1 MRILAVLWTVCLVR
15 LCYCGSDLQPQNS
28 PEATGQESTEA
39 VKPLSPFLTK
49 VDGSL
54 FDVEE
59 AEEYAVKVLKLKAKN
74 GVTAKKVKYNGK
86 DIWSA
91 RAVVG
96 SPCSSAVL
104 YMDGEKPTLA
114 VLETKGLLGK
124 EGTVY
129 KYHDGKKWKTGSEDD
144 HKKRRA
150 ALKKYKHALPATLD
164 LVTPDSKKIDVYT
177 ETESE
182 VSFQEFSPK
191 RAFHISSVVDSGATL
206 WEASGAG
213 QKCKL
218 VESYA
223 KDGVELLYLET
234 SESTGTKSKYFEKTG
249 GVWKNIS
256 EKEFNEKAKALI
268 GESGKNASLN
278 ISHPSRILCQSFDYT
293 FDGNAVQLIV
303 PKRGVTVTKLVVGTE
318 EVYTLSSGET
328 FEYAKAYLN
337 KDGRPELVLV
347 TLDNSSGDSK
357 KAYSRSE
364 CGKWVACTN
373 SDAKKKSLRDPADY
387 ISDFELDLALA
398 NSTDECSSFE
408 VDLLGVTT
416 KYFYPKPGY
425 LAKEI
430 RDGEKKLWK
439 SVKATSDTVLV
450 GRKSDGCDHCCSCLI
465 YGKGDKEVL
474 EMTLIVPPTR
484 RWYYFEK
491 LVEHGVKSLE
501 MYF

>member
-1 MRILAVLWTVCLVR
+1 MRILAVLWTVCLVK
-15 LCYCGSDLQPQNS
+15 LCYSGSDLQPQNS
-28 PEATGQESTEA
+28 PEATGQESPEA

-59 AEEYAVKVLKLKAKN
+59 AEEYAVKVLKLTSKK
-74 GVTAKKVKYNGK
+74 GVTAKNVRYDGK

-96 SPCSSAVL
+96 SPCSSATL
-104 YMDGEKPTLA
+104 YFDGDKPTLA
-114 VLETKGLLGK
+114 VIRTTGFFGGES
-124 EGTVY
+124 TVY
-129 KYHDGKKWKTGSEDD
+129 KYYDGSKWQNDNEDD

-177 ETESE
+177 ETESGA
-182 VSFQEFSPK
+182 SFQEYSPK

-234 SESTGTKSKYFEKTG
+234 SGGSGTKSKYFEKTG
-249 GVWKNIS
+249 GVWNELK
-256 EKEFNEKAKALI
+256 KDQFYEKAKALI
-268 GESGKNASLN
+268 GESGEDTSLN

-293 FDGNAVQLIV
+293 FDGNAIRLIV
-303 PKRGVTVTKLVVGTE
+303 PKEGVTVTKLVVGTE

-373 SDAKKKSLRDPADY
+373 SDAKMNGLRTPTGARFCT
-387 ISDFELDLALA
+387 SVDLSLA
-398 NSTDECSSFE
+398 NSTDECSIFE
-408 VDLLGVTT
+408 VELLGVTT
-416 KYFYPKPGY
+416 RQFYPKPGY

-430 RDGEKKLWK
+430 
-439 SVKATSDTVLV
+439 
-450 GRKSDGCDHCCSCLI
+450 
-465 YGKGDKEVL
+465 
-474 EMTLIVPPTR
+474 
-484 RWYYFEK
+484 
-491 LVEHGVKSLE
+491 
-501 MYF
+501 